1 MNALSS
7 LRSIALGVAITVGS
21 IPVALAQEPE
31 TSSYDIFNGHAYSE
45 LVIPAVV
52 PAIYQSISP
61 TAGDATLVLR
71 ATAILTNAWFDAI
84 APYHPTAV
92 GVYSNLG
99 RRPAGES
106 ETNEYMNI
114 ATLYASYRVLNSLLP
129 QHHADWRAMLEA
141 AGLDPDDDQE
151 NVQSPIGIG
160 NMAGNAVVK
169 ARENDGMNQL
179 GTEGGREFNPVPY
192 ADYLGYKP
200 VNTAHHLRNP
210 SRWQPDIKRVG
221 VGLYRVQEFVTPQIR
236 VTEPYSYKSPRRF
249 RAPAPKDSYIRNFSA
264 YKAQADEVLQASANL
279 TDEQKMIAELFDD
292 KLSSL
297 GQSGL
302 FMTQQL
308 GMGLVESIHYEFLT
322 NVAEFDTAIAV
333 WDNKHRYDAV
343 RPFSAIRYLYGD
355 REVVAWGGPGKGT
368 VYDIPATQWQSYLSV
383 ADHPEYPS
391 GSASFCG
398 AHAEASRLYF
408 GSDELNWS
416 VPVDKGSSRIEP
428 DHTPVANIV
437 LEFPTWTDFETKC
450 GLSRLWGGV
459 HFYPSIPAGRD
470 IGHAVAQQTYH
481 FMQKLL
487 AGRNKRK

>member
-1 MNALSS
+1 MSARAK
-7 LRSIALGVAITVGS
+7 LRSLALGIAIAAGS
-21 IPVALAQEPE
+21 ISTVYAEGPAA
-31 TSSYDIFNGHAYSE
+31 SDYDIENGHAYAE
-45 LVIPAVV
+45 LIIPAVV

-99 RRPAGES
+99 RRPMEEGA
-106 ETNEYMNI
+106 TNENMNI
-114 ATLYASYRVLNSLLP
+114 ATLYASYHVLNSLLP
-129 QHHADWRAMLEA
+129 LHHDDWRAMLQA
-141 AGLDPDDDQE
+141 AGLDPDDTQE
-151 NVQSPIGIG
+151 NTVSPVGIG
-160 NMAGNAVVK
+160 NLAGKAVVK

-179 GTEGGREFNPVPY
+179 GNEGGREFNPTPY
-192 ADYLGYKP
+192 ADYLGYTP
-200 VNTAHHLRNP
+200 VNTAHQLRNP

-236 VTEPYSYKSPRRF
+236 VTEPYSYESPRRF

-308 GMGLVESIHYEFLT
+308 GMGLAESIHYEFLT

-333 WDNKHRYDAV
+333 WDNKYRYDAV
-343 RPFSAIRYLYGD
+343 RPFSAIRYLYGN
-355 REVVAWGGPGKGT
+355 REVTAWGGPGKGT
-368 VYDIPATQWQSYLSV
+368 VYDIPATQWQSYLGV

-398 AHAEASRLYF
+398 AHAEASRLFF

-416 VPVDKGSSRIEP
+416 VAIDKGTSRMEP
-428 DHTPVANIV
+428 GFTPASNIV

-470 IGHAVAQQTYH
+470 IGHDVAKQTH
-481 FMQKLL
+481 KFMKKLL
-487 AGRNKRK
+487 AGHNYRK